1 MARSTLEQWRMFK
14 AVAEHGGFHQAAEA
28 VFKSQS
34 SIHHAVH
41 KLEAVLGVTL
51 LQVEG
56 RKTQLTAAGE
66 QLLRRINFLLT
77 EAERME
83 QVALNLQAGVE
94 STLCIAVDEA
104 FPRAVLFQT
113 LSAVSHEY
121 PLIRIE
127 LMETV
132 LAGANELL
140 AQGKTEIAVSPF
152 TLADNLS
159 EDICQVEFVAVA
171 GSQHPLHQLERAL
184 TLEDLKECRQ
194 IVLRD
199 SGKARSKEHGWL
211 GSEQRWT
218 VSHVGTS
225 IELLLQQLG
234 FAWLPRHAVT
244 PYLATGQLKLL
255 PLPRGKERSM
265 TFYLNFNDA
274 ESLGPVAR
282 TFLGHLRYLTQNSGL
297 AAADTSS

>member
-41 KLEAVLGVTL
+41 KLEDVLGVTL
-51 LQVEG
+51 FQVEG

-113 LSAVSHEY
+113 LSAVSNEY

-140 AQGKTEIAVSPF
+140 AQGKAEIAVSPF

-171 GSQHPLHQLERAL
+171 GSQHSLHQLEREL
-184 TLEDLKECRQ
+184 TLEDLKDCRQ

-199 SGKARSKEHGWL
+199 SGKDRNKEHGWL

-234 FAWLPRHAVT
+234 FAWLPRHAVA

-255 PLPRGKERSM
+255 PLPRGKGRSM

-282 TFLGHLRYLTQNSGL
+282 TFLGHLRYLTQNPGL
-297 AAADTSS
+297 AADDTSS